1 MNPYLTTAA
10 ILCGLFLNFT
20 SQAGEDSGNTA
31 SSLWNAGQPD
41 SHAPIGVMGDHTH
54 GAGEYMLSY
63 RFMTMA
69 MDGHRRGTQS
79 LSAEDVFGLGY
90 GVAASDMTM
99 DMHMIGLM
107 HAPTDKLTLMAMIN
121 FVEKEMNLTRKP
133 AHGMGHMGGHHGGH
147 GTGGSFSHASSG
159 LGDVTLSGMYKIKD
173 AERQRIHLNLGLGLP
188 TAGVEETEHG
198 MLLPYGMQLGS
209 GTWDLKPG
217 ITWLGQCANYSL
229 GAQAMGTIRLEDEND
244 AGYALG
250 DRLNLTAWAAR
261 SLNESVSASLRLS
274 YTSSSTIEGHF
285 SSHHSHAAPPFIQG
299 NYGGEYLEGGIGLN
313 FQIRQGALK
322 GHRLAIEGIFPL
334 AQDLNGVGMERDY
347 SIIAGWQHSS
357 QQPESYVAGT
367 WGPTQADDLLGQGRT
382 WRRP

>member
-1 MNPYLTTAA
+1 MNPYITTAA
-10 ILCGLFLNFT
+10 IICSFSLYIN
-20 SQAGEDSGNTA
+20 SHAGEDSGNPA

-54 GAGEYMLSY
+54 EAGEYMLSY

-90 GVAASDMTM
+90 NIAASDMSM

-107 HAPTDKLTLMAMIN
+107 HAPTSRLTLMAMIN
-121 FVEKEMNLTRKP
+121 FVEKQMNLTRKP
-133 AHGMGHMGGHHGGH
+133 AHGMDHMGGHGGMMMGGMAGGHGGH
-147 GTGGSFSHASSG
+147 GESSFSHASSG
-159 LGDVTLSGMYKIKD
+159 LGDVTFGGMYKIHD
-173 AERQRIHLNLGLGLP
+173 ANRQRIHLNLGLGLP
-188 TAGVEETEHG
+188 TAGVEEKEHG

-217 ITWLGQCANYSL
+217 ITWLGQCENYSL
-229 GAQAMGTIRLEDEND
+229 GAQAMGTIRLEDENE

-250 DRLNLTAWAAR
+250 DQLNLTAWAAR
-261 SLNESVSASLRLS
+261 ALNENLSASLRLS
-274 YTSSSTIEGHF
+274 YTSADAIEGHF

-334 AQDLNGVGMERDY
+334 SQDLNGVGMERDY
-347 SIIAGWQHSS
+347 SVIAGWQF
-357 QQPESYVAGT
+357 AF
-367 WGPTQADDLLGQGRT
+367 
-382 WRRP
+382 

>member
-347 SIIAGWQHSS
+347 SIIAGWQF
-357 QQPESYVAGT
+357 AF
-367 WGPTQADDLLGQGRT
+367 
-382 WRRP
+382 

>member
-1 MNPYLTTAA
+1 MKSHITLTAISCSLAFTAPSPA
-10 ILCGLFLNFT
+10 VESPQTDIH
-20 SQAGEDSGNTA
+20 AGHEHHHTGHEHDD
-31 SSLWNAGQPD
+31 Q
-41 SHAPIGVMGDHTH
+41 APIGVMGTHTH

-63 RFMTMA
+63 RYMTMA

-90 GVAASDMTM
+90 GVAADDMTM

-121 FVEKEMNLTRKP
+121 FVEKEMNLSRKP
-133 AHGMGHMGGHHGGH
+133 AHGMGGPGGMMMGGMGGHHGGH
-147 GTGGSFSHASSG
+147 GGSSFSHASSG
-159 LGDVTLSGMYKIKD
+159 LGDVTISGIYKIKD
-173 AERQRIHLNLGLGLP
+173 ANRRRILLNLGLGLP
-188 TAGVEETEHG
+188 TAGVEEKDHG

-217 ITWLGQCANYSL
+217 ITWLGQCENYSL

-261 SLNESVSASLRLS
+261 TLNESVSASLRLS
-274 YTSSSTIEGHF
+274 YTSADTIEGHF
-285 SSHHSHAAPPFIQG
+285 SSHHGHAAPPFIQG
-299 NYGGEYLEGGIGLN
+299 NYGGNYLEGGIGLN
-313 FQIRQGALK
+313 FQVRQGALK

-347 SIIAGWQHSS
+347 SVIAGWQF
-357 QQPESYVAGT
+357 AF
-367 WGPTQADDLLGQGRT
+367 
-382 WRRP
+382 